1 MAPDHL
7 VRTLNLEEHDKSTKV
22 PILDVPILDVFD
34 KIIVYIYRKD
44 IPLTEI
50 EDAKAIIDAA
60 DKYGVDS
67 IKCAAEMYYVNNFH
81 ITTENVAD
89 LLYYADA
96 KNCLKLKEAAMKYLT
111 LHTDEVVA
119 SDAFSSLCDSKHIMK
134 EIVLSM
140 ST

>member
-22 PILDVPILDVFD
+22 PILDVNPDVFE
-34 KIIVYIYRKD
+34 KIIGYIYGKD

-67 IKCAAEMYYVNNFH
+67 IKCAAEIYYVNNFH
-81 ITTENVAD
+81 ITTENV
-89 LLYYADA
+89 
-96 KNCLKLKEAAMKYLT
+96 KLSKVERSSY
-111 LHTDEVVA
+111 EVLDIA
-119 SDAFSSLCDSKHIMK
+119 YR
-134 EIVLSM
+134 
-140 ST
+140 